1 MGREAGVEADK
12 DGGTAREGAREGG
25 KEASMVKGTNL

>member
-1 MGREAGVEADK
+1 MEAGK